1 MAVFISMW
9 FLGFFLPFKSE
20 PQRVYWSQWLVIN
33 LHMYMELL
41 RIVLFLQQEKV
52 AKTSC
57 MSACKHVATSLM
69 NFLMDNNIKQVTMGA
84 LQQFNLDLIQCER
97 KSYCL
102 QNLLAKT
109 SLEIHVWSLG
119 IPEIMWKYDKYTCTM
134 IIR

>member
-1 MAVFISMW
+1 MAVFINVW
-9 FLGFFLPFKSE
+9 FFFLPFKSE

-119 IPEIMWKYDKYTCTM
+119 IPEMMWKYDKYTCTM

>member
-1 MAVFISMW
+1 
-9 FLGFFLPFKSE
+9 
-20 PQRVYWSQWLVIN
+20 
-33 LHMYMELL
+33 MYMELL

-102 QNLLAKT
+102 QNLLAKAT
-109 SLEIHVWSLG
+109 LEIHV
-119 IPEIMWKYDKYTCTM
+119 
-134 IIR
+134 